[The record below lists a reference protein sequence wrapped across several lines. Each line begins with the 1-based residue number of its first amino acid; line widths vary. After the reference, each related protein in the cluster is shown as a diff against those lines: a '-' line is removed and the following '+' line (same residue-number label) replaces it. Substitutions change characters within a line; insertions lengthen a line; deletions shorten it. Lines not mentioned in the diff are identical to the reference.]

1 MIALKTPT
9 IDAHTKIHKNTHE
22 KKEAETSFFM
32 HHRIKKLCNALFG
45 AGEESRTLD
54 LYLGKVS
61 LYQLS
66 YSRMEYS
73 FKRTFRAH
81 QRRTQ

>member
-1 MIALKTPT
+1 MPHLPGSSSQKG
-9 IDAHTKIHKNTHE
+9 E
-22 KKEAETSFFM
+22 S
-32 HHRIKKLCNALFG
+32 NAFPQDSG

-66 YSRMEYS
+66 YSR
-73 FKRTFRAH
+73 RTEANYI
-81 QRRTQ
+81 